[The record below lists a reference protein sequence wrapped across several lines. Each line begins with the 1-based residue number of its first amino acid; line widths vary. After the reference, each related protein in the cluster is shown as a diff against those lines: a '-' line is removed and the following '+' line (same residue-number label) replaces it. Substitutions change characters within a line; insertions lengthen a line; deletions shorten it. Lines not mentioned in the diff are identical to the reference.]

1 MTERTRAYRRHQ
13 RQRAYARA
21 RRLVCVVWDCRREDP
36 YTEQMVHMYA
46 TDRAVVGSN
55 AWRSLFGYNIL
66 RPRDQRR
73 ADDARAQRAE
83 LREE

>member
-21 RRLVCVVWDCRREDP
+21 RRLVYVLWDLRDCP
-36 YTEQMVHMYA
+36 YADELVHMYA

-55 AWRSLFGYNIL
+55 AWRSHYNTL

-73 ADDARAQRAE
+73 ADDARNQLTEIA
-83 LREE
+83 